1 VTTNDIEQHKALA
14 ESIKFQKIIIP
25 VLIGIGVVV
34 FLIWKTF
41 DLEAFKSLSWNGKTA
56 LFFGLGLLLY
66 VLRHIVLSFRLQ
78 EISDG
83 EFSFFKSIELIFIW
97 EFASTIS
104 PTSFGGS
111 AVAIFLLAQEK
122 VGGAKSIA
130 MVLYAVLLD
139 TIFFLVS
146 IPILYGILG
155 KAVLRPI
162 GDPKM
167 DIYTGS
173 LLVIF
178 IFTLVYGTFM
188 LLGILKP
195 RFIGGFILW
204 LSKRKWLQRFKS
216 NMRDTAKDLAV
227 ASREL
232 RTQSIGF
239 HIRMTLYTFAAWIL
253 RFLVVV
259 SVISGVIQGLN
270 LSLYDIFILFGR
282 SEMMHVITQF
292 SPTPGGAGVAEGMFG
307 GFFTDYISNSVG
319 TVIALIWRLIT
330 YYPYLLLGLLVIPN
344 WLRKVMRSKR
354 SRTIATEK

>member
-1 VTTNDIEQHKALA
+1 
-14 ESIKFQKIIIP
+14 
-25 VLIGIGVVV
+25 
-34 FLIWKTF
+34 
-41 DLEAFKSLSWNGKTA
+41 
-56 LFFGLGLLLY
+56 
-66 VLRHIVLSFRLQ
+66 
-78 EISDG
+78 
-83 EFSFFKSIELIFIW
+83 
-97 EFASTIS
+97 
-104 PTSFGGS
+104 
-111 AVAIFLLAQEK
+111 
-122 VGGAKSIA
+122 
-130 MVLYAVLLD
+130 
-139 TIFFLVS
+139 
-146 IPILYGILG
+146 
-155 KAVLRPI
+155 
-162 GDPKM
+162 M

-239 HIRMTLYTFAAWIL
+239 HIRMTLYTFAAWVL

-270 LSLYDIFILFGR
+270 LS
-282 SEMMHVITQF
+282 
-292 SPTPGGAGVAEGMFG
+292 

-344 WLRKVMRSKR
+344 WLRKVMKSKR